1 MIVHIP
7 IILVPFAL
15 ILYLIGHRWSSRP
28 IKLVALNTFVLAAV
42 FAGAAFFLGEG
53 TEEIVE
59 DLVGVAKSAIES
71 HEESADVALWLTIA
85 LAVTSLANLW
95 SLKYKVGLDR
105 LFVILI
111 ILLGIVSSGALAYA
125 GQEGGK
131 IRHPEAFDQKAS
143 GGKSGEEKSKDD

>member
-1 MIVHIP
+1 MNQAHLHLMIVHIP

-71 HEESADVALWLTIA
+71 VSYTHLT
-85 LAVTSLANLW
+85 LPTNREV
-95 SLKYKVGLDR
+95 
-105 LFVILI
+105 
-111 ILLGIVSSGALAYA
+111 
-125 GQEGGK
+125 
-131 IRHPEAFDQKAS
+131 
-143 GGKSGEEKSKDD
+143 